1 MKEAHL
7 HLSATEIQLYSVL
20 APRRKLDLSFGANH
34 SMTYLLLSF
43 EATCSTKLR

>member
-7 HLSATEIQLYSVL
+7 HFSAAKIQLYSVPT
-20 APRRKLDLSFGANH
+20 PRRKLDLSLGANH

-43 EATCSTKLR
+43 KATCGTKLR

>member
-34 SMTYLLLSF
+34 SMTLPVIVIQGHMWY
-43 EATCSTKLR
+43 